1 MNAPSN
7 LRRLRGARMALTVPG
22 RMLSHLARPEARARE
37 ADALAGLLAP
47 YEGFDFGTFQIVE
60 HDART
65 TPAIDEVSAFDDW
78 PAPDIEWHFVLSSV
92 LETFIAA
99 GLDEID
105 VQMYL
110 RRQLGIDSPQRT
122 NPGPALRRRSAPSPP
137 ACSPCPASNSS
148 CSPLRSAAGETSQP
162 PAAGWPRSSSRGGS
176 NRCCAVRPGCPG
188 TSSSW
193 DFATSARAETPH
205 PRCADLDPCGRHRCA
220 CARRRLAPRH
230 RLPILRTATRGYR
243 VHTAFTAACRQAT

>member
-110 RRQLGIDSPQRT
+110 RRQLGIDSPPTYEPWTGFAQALGPKPAGMFAL
-122 NPGPALRRRSAPSPP
+122 PGFELVVFTLEVRGRR
-137 ACSPCPASNSS
+137 NI
-148 CSPLRSAAGETSQP
+148 
-162 PAAGWPRSSSRGGS
+162 PAARRWLAEVFIPRWLEPLLRGASR
-176 NRCCAVRPGCPG
+176 
-188 TSSSW
+188 
-193 DFATSARAETPH
+193 
-205 PRCADLDPCGRHRCA
+205 L
-220 CARRRLAPRH
+220 PRH
-230 RLPILRTATRGYR
+230 FIELGFRDIRPS
-243 VHTAFTAACRQAT
+243 